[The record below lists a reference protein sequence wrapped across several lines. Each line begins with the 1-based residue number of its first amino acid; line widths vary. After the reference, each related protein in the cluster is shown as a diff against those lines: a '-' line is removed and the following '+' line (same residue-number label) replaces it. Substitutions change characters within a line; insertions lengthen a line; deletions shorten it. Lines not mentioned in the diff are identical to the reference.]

1 MSQIHINDFRD
12 HFPIL
17 NQEVNGRPLVYF
29 DNAATTQKPRSVIDA
44 IQHYYLRDNANIH
57 RGAHTLAHRS
67 TLNFEAAR
75 IAVQQ
80 FIGARNSSEI
90 IFTSG
95 TTDAINLVAST
106 WGRRNIQ
113 AKDEIILPVS
123 EHHSNIVPWQMIAE
137 ERDAIIRVLPIL
149 EDGSW
154 DIDAFRQMVNDKTR
168 LVACNHVSN
177 ALGTVNPI
185 EEVIRIAHDA
195 GALVLVD
202 GAQSIAHMRLDV
214 QHMDCDFFCFS
225 GHKMYGPTGIGV
237 LYGKQS
243 LLEEMPPYRGGGE
256 MIRSVSF
263 EGTTY
268 NDLPFKFEAGTPHI
282 EGVIGIGEAIRFMQA
297 VGIEQMHEHEQQLL
311 MECTQRLESID
322 GLRIYGTASEKSA
335 VVSFTVEN
343 VHHYDLGTLLD
354 QQGFAVR
361 TGHHCTEPLWN
372 YFQIQGTTRASFA
385 PYNTVEEVDHFFQA
399 LQKSISML
407 R

>member
-1 MSQIHINDFRD
+1 MSNASISHFRD

-17 NQEVNGRPLVYF
+17 EQEVNQRLLVYF

-67 TLNFEAAR
+67 TLIYEAAR
-75 IAVQQ
+75 DAVQA
-80 FIGARNSSEI
+80 FIHAAHREEI

-106 WGRRNIQ
+106 WGRKNVRHG
-113 AKDEIILPVS
+113 DEIIIPVS
-123 EHHSNIVPWQMIAE
+123 EHHSNIVPWQLLAE
-137 ERDAIIRVLPIL
+137 ACGAVIRPLSVLDDGTWNLEAFSEMLSERT
-149 EDGSW
+149 
-154 DIDAFRQMVNDKTR
+154 K
-168 LVACNHVSN
+168 LVACNHISN

-185 EEVIRIAHDA
+185 AEVIRMAHKV
-195 GALVLVD
+195 GAVVLVD
-202 GAQSIAHMRLDV
+202 GAQSVAHTHIDV
-214 QHMDCDFFCFS
+214 QELDCDFFCFS
-225 GHKMYGPTGIGV
+225 AHKMYGPTGVGV
-237 LYGKQS
+237 LYGKRS
-243 LLEEMPPYRGGGE
+243 ILEEMPPFRGGGE

-282 EGVIGIGEAIRFMQA
+282 EGVIGLGEAVRFMNSM
-297 VGIEQMHEHEQQLL
+297 GIDSMHACEQELLTHCTKQLS
-311 MECTQRLESID
+311 TID
-322 GLRIYGTASEKSA
+322 GLRIYGSAPKKSA
-335 VVSFTVEN
+335 VISFTIEG

-354 QQGFAVR
+354 QQGIAVR

-372 YFQIQGTTRASFA
+372 HYKIQGTTRASFA
-385 PYNTVEEVDHFFQA
+385 PYNTKEEVDRFIEA
-399 LQKSISML
+399 LQKSINML